1 MITDEFFFAF
11 TKTMMQAE
19 ALDEAHEF
27 SNSLLEKKVKSKR
40 WLTEEV
46 LKHVQPKNTLLL
58 GAWYATLIPYEIGG
72 HFDCIDLDPRPK
84 RLSKKFVK
92 KVDNKYTM
100 RYNTCDAFD
109 YCAIKDISTY
119 DLVINTSCEHMPN
132 MSEIVK
138 PNTIFAFQSNNY
150 FEIEEHVNCKSS
162 LDEFIYSTGLTTI
175 LYSGELETEKY
186 TRYMVIGKC
195 D

>member
-1 MITDEFFFAF
+1 MITDEFFNAF

-19 ALDEAHEF
+19 SLEEAHAF
-27 SNSLLEKKVKSKR
+27 ANSLLEKKLKSKQ

-46 LKHVQPKNTLLL
+46 KKIIAPKNTLLL

-72 HFDCIDLDPRPK
+72 HFDCVDSDPIPK

-92 KVDNKYTM
+92 RVDNKYTL

-109 YCAIKDISTY
+109 YCAIKNIAHY
-119 DLVINTSCEHMPN
+119 DLVINTSCEHMAD
-132 MSEIVK
+132 MKEIVV
-138 PNTIFAFQSNNY
+138 PGTLFAFQSNNY
-150 FEIEEHVNCKSS
+150 FEIEEHTNCKSS
-162 LDEFIYSTGLTTI
+162 LDEFVISTGLNTVHYMGK
-175 LYSGELETEKY
+175 LQTEKY
-186 TRYMVIGKC
+186 TRYMVIGTC